1 MANNIVSVS
10 WGDHLVFGERDGRLA
25 TPAALSRRMA
35 VWRDMLGAGII
46 HWRIPRA
53 EIPGRFERAPD
64 YPDTIERRETID
76 WDYAQVV
83 PELAHRHGL
92 RAYLYVSIFDEG
104 WPLPPSEIR
113 AVSYHNVMHGQ
124 HIAWQSDFSR
134 QHPDFTLVDRTGSQR
149 QWGVLCLAYPQV
161 REHFVLRFRRWLQRG
176 DWDGLFVC
184 TRSQSK
190 PAEHGDQFG
199 FNEPIREAY
208 LDRYGVDII
217 EEDFDLQQWRD
228 LRGEYFTELVT
239 RLREMTN
246 NLDLRLMLGLPRG
259 MVLGP
264 PLDNRPID
272 WPAWVR
278 GNLVDGLVINQNSSR
293 CPSMWHRLWPMHRGD
308 GYLQNYLTG
317 KGLPPLGEHI
327 RVGYNAVFRH
337 SQDVALFVARQWNQR
352 DPDEEKA
359 LLELPA
365 VSGLVFSSFRF
376 DNPEAV
382 ARGDWVA

>member
-1 MANNIVSVS
+1 
-10 WGDHLVFGERDGRLA
+10 
-25 TPAALSRRMA
+25 
-35 VWRDMLGAGII
+35 
-46 HWRIPRA
+46 
-53 EIPGRFERAPD
+53 
-64 YPDTIERRETID
+64 
-76 WDYAQVV
+76 
-83 PELAHRHGL
+83 
-92 RAYLYVSIFDEG
+92 
-104 WPLPPSEIR
+104 
-113 AVSYHNVMHGQ
+113 
-124 HIAWQSDFSR
+124 
-134 QHPDFTLVDRTGSQR
+134 
-149 QWGVLCLAYPQV
+149 V

-246 NLDLRLMLGLPRG
+246 NLDVRLMLGLPRG

-376 DNPEAV
+376 DNPDAV